1 MQLVAWAVLPGS
13 CMPENTMSRHSPPRN
28 TTWDLFTPA
37 QGLDGLRDLPLLAAQ
52 LATVPTQR
60 VRIFV
65 DDPGRLGVMSARIE
79 NTLWVQPLANYEIW
93 RLRLADAIAP
103 ADNVVCLGD
112 TDVPTRYR
120 ERMVYGASNRC
131 KQFRIWPVGHTLA
144 TGEAASSTAV
154 MNTMVFD
161 VVQDE
166 KVQGVGLIKDMRNNV
181 ELRTRWKAHPS
192 LTQTTLEALGLSGDR
207 AKGALI
213 ISCWGAAIADFP
225 LFVQS
230 LAQAFHQPVLVL
242 RARGPE
248 GLIPVEALQL
258 KASASTAHVHVM
270 DLPALSW
277 SQQDEIIWS
286 SDLLFCGLRDVANR
300 AMEAGTP
307 MLWLPKPAATAG
319 AQALDR
325 LSDWYFDGLD
335 PGFKRG
341 LLVTAHCLRE
351 GESLEQT
358 LAWYLKQRDD
368 LEQIARQVAR
378 RIALARPLADTL
390 PSLSPTMLEQVR
402 RQQLR
407 RENAHPPTWPM
418 SLPGPV
424 ESA

>member
-1 MQLVAWAVLPGS
+1 
-13 CMPENTMSRHSPPRN
+13 MSRHSPPRN

-52 LATVPTQR
+52 LAAVPTQR
-60 VRIFV
+60 VRIFI

-79 NTLWVQPLANYEIW
+79 NALWVQPLANYEVW

-103 ADNVVCLGD
+103 ADNVVCLGG
-112 TDVPTRYR
+112 TEVPIRYR

-131 KQFRIWPVGHTLA
+131 KQFRIWPLGHTLS
-144 TGEAASSTAV
+144 TGGPVPTPAA

-166 KVQGVGLIKDMRNNV
+166 KVQGVGLIKDLRNNV

-192 LTQTTLEALGLSGDR
+192 LTQTTLEALGLPGDK

-213 ISCWGAAIADFP
+213 VSCWGAAIADFP
-225 LFVQS
+225 LFVGS
-230 LAQAFHQPVLVL
+230 LAQSFHQPVLL
-242 RARGPE
+242 LRGPGQE
-248 GLIPVEALQL
+248 GVSPTDRPKRDATV
-258 KASASTAHVHVM
+258 STAHVHVM

-277 SQQDEIIWS
+277 SQQDEVIWS
-286 SDLLFCGLRDVANR
+286 SDLLFCGQRDVAYR

-307 MLWLPKPAATAG
+307 MLWLPKLSATVATDVV
-319 AQALDR
+319 DR

-341 LLVTAHCLRE
+341 LLVTAHSLRE

-378 RIALARPLADTL
+378 RIEQARPIADTL

-402 RQQLR
+402 RQQQQQQR
-407 RENAHPPTWPM
+407 DNAHPPTWPM
-418 SLPGPV
+418 SLPGPI

>member
-1 MQLVAWAVLPGS
+1 
-13 CMPENTMSRHSPPRN
+13 MSRHSPPRN
-28 TTWDLFTPA
+28 TTWDLFTPTE
-37 QGLDGLRDLPLLAAQ
+37 GIDGLRDLPLLAAQ

-60 VRIFV
+60 VRIFL

-79 NTLWVQPLANYEIW
+79 STLWVQPLANYEIW

-103 ADNVVCLGD
+103 ADNVVCLGG
-112 TDVPTRYR
+112 TEVPTRYR
-120 ERMVYGASNRC
+120 ERMAYGASNRC
-131 KQFRIWPVGHTLA
+131 KQFRIWPLGHSLSS
-144 TGEAASSTAV
+144 GEATTANAS

-161 VVQDE
+161 VIQDE
-166 KVQGVGLIKDMRNNV
+166 KVQGVGLIKDVRNNV
-181 ELRTRWKAHPS
+181 ELRTRWKAHAS
-192 LTQTTLEALGLSGDR
+192 LTQTTLESLGLPGDK

-213 ISCWGAAIADFP
+213 VSCWDAAIADFP

-242 RARGPE
+242 RNLPPAGASHT
-248 GLIPVEALQL
+248 PVPTSPA
-258 KASASTAHVHVM
+258 TAHVHVL

-277 SQQDEIIWS
+277 SQQDEVIWS
-286 SDLLFCGLRDVANR
+286 SDLLFCGQRDVANR

-307 MLWLPKPAATAG
+307 LLWLPRPTASG
-319 AQALDR
+319 AAQATDR

-378 RIALARPLADTL
+378 RIAQARPLADTL

-402 RQQLR
+402 RQQQQ

>member
-1 MQLVAWAVLPGS
+1 
-13 CMPENTMSRHSPPRN
+13 MSRHSPPRN

-60 VRIFV
+60 VRVFV

-79 NTLWVQPLANYEIW
+79 NTLWVQPLANYEVW

-103 ADNVVCLGD
+103 ADNVVCLGG
-112 TDVPTRYR
+112 TEVPTRYR

-131 KQFRIWPVGHTLA
+131 KQFRIWPLGHTSPA
-144 TGEAASSTAV
+144 GDAAAANTA

-161 VVQDE
+161 VIQDE
-166 KVQGVGLIKDMRNNV
+166 KVQGVGLIKDLRNNV
-181 ELRTRWKAHPS
+181 EMRTRWKAHAS
-192 LTQTTLEALGLSGDR
+192 LTQTTLEALGLPGDK

-213 ISCWGAAIADFP
+213 VSCWGAAISDFP
-225 LFVQS
+225 LFIEI
-230 LAQAFHQPVLVL
+230 LAQSCHQPVLVL
-242 RARGPE
+242 RGP
-248 GLIPVEALQL
+248 GPDDSLAADQPKLNP
-258 KASASTAHVHVM
+258 SASSAHVHVM
-270 DLPALSW
+270 DLPSLSW

-286 SDLLFCGLRDVANR
+286 SDLLFCGHRDVAHR

-307 MLWLPKPAATAG
+307 MLWLPKLAPSAAE
-319 AQALDR
+319 QALDR

-341 LLVTAHCLRE
+341 LLVTAHSLRE
-351 GESLEQT
+351 SESLEHS

-378 RIALARPLADTL
+378 RISLARPLADTL

-402 RQQLR
+402 RQQQQQQ

-424 ESA
+424 ESV